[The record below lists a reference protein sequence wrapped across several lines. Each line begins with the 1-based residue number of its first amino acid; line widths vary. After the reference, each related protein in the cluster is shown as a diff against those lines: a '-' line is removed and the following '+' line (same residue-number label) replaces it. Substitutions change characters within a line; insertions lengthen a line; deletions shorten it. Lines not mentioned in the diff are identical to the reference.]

1 MARNTFYNRTTST
14 VVIDGVTVKGIA
26 EGNAIRV
33 VEEADGATTVEG
45 LDRAMTNINNDGRAR
60 LEIDLLPTSPYIA
73 VANGIKRRQNEG
85 SGRLMDGSVRSG
97 VNELEKLQAV
107 TYRPAAKLVK
117 TEPLYSRLKRRW
129 VTSRESN
136 KITKDR
142 RARV

>member
-33 VEEADGATTVEG
+33 VEEADGATTVKG

-97 VNELEKLQAV
+97 VNELEKLQGMALARRGDVQTGGEAGQNRTIIFTVERAV
-107 TYRPAAKLVK
+107 GD
-117 TEPLYSRLKRRW
+117 
-129 VTSRESN
+129 ES
-136 KITKDR
+136 
-142 RARV
+142 